1 MVHALIPDRKDV
13 IMEAEELYKKMRTHP
28 FESFRIYISDGHHYD
43 IKHPD
48 QIMVGKR
55 TSYVGMSRKGQGPF
69 QDVAIISNVHIARI
83 EPINGKTTTRKK
95 RRKK

>member
-1 MVHALIPDRKDV
+1 
-13 IMEAEELYKKMRTHP
+13 MEAEELYKKIRTHP
-28 FESFRIYISDGHHYD
+28 FESIRIYISDGKHYD

-55 TSYVGMSRKGQGPF
+55 TSHVGIRRRKEGPF
-69 QDVAIISNVHIARI
+69 QDVAIISNVHITRI
-83 EPINGKTTTRKK
+83 EPINGKSTVRKK